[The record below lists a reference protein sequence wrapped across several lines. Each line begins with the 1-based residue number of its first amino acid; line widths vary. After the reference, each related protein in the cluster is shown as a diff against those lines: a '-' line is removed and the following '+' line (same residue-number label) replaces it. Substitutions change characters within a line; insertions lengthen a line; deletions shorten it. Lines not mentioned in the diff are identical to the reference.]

1 MIGHYSI
8 WNALAFGAIIFT
20 ALIVDLHAHKAD
32 KAVSMGN
39 AALWSAFWV
48 ALSLGFA
55 GYVGASHGVDDAYLF
70 LAGYTLEK
78 ALSVDN
84 LFVFIAIFSAFS
96 IKDEFQHRVLYYGIL
111 GALVMRVV
119 FVALGTTF
127 LMLFD
132 KWALTAFGLF
142 VLWSA
147 WKMWQQSREENHEI
161 EDYSQHWAVRLTRR
175 FIPVHPQLVGHSFF
189 VKMGGIWRCTPL
201 FLCLAVIEIADVMFA
216 FDSVP
221 AVIAVTRDPFL
232 VYTSNI
238 FAILGLRSLY
248 FLLAGA
254 NRYLVHLVKAVIAV
268 LAFIGVKMLLDVAEV
283 IHLPPLVS
291 LSIVLGLLLLGIA
304 ASFIWPAGEKAPE
317 GTGGSA
323 TGEIGVKLDT
333 ETVEDAGDGPDA
345 DGGQAGH

>member
-8 WNALAFGAIIFT
+8 WNALAFGAIVIV
-20 ALIVDLHAHKAD
+20 ALIVDLFAHKAD
-32 KAVSMGN
+32 KPISMRD

-55 GYVGASHGVDDAYLF
+55 WYVGATHGADDAYLF

-96 IKDEFQHRVLYYGIL
+96 IKDAFQHRVLYYGIL
-111 GALVMRVV
+111 GALVMRVI
-119 FVALGTTF
+119 FVALGTSI
-127 LMLFD
+127 LQMFD

-147 WKMWQQSREENHEI
+147 WKMWKQSREESAEI
-161 EDYSQHWAVRLTRR
+161 VDYSHHWAVKMTQK
-175 FIPVHPQLVGHSFF
+175 FFPVHPQLVGHNFF
-189 VKMGGIWRCTPL
+189 TRVDGVLKCTPL
-201 FLCLAVIEIADVMFA
+201 FLCLVVIEIADVMFA

-254 NRYLVHLVKAVIAV
+254 NRFLVHLEKSVIAV
-268 LAFIGVKMLLDVAEV
+268 LAFIGVKMLVTVAAD
-283 IHLPPLVS
+283 IHMPPLVS
-291 LSIVLGLLLLGIA
+291 LAIVLGLLAFGIV
-304 ASFIWPAGEKAPE
+304 ASFIWPAKEEEQEPVPGEQQAPSE
-317 GTGGSA
+317 ESLPDSA
-323 TGEIGVKLDT
+323 EKKP
-333 ETVEDAGDGPDA
+333 EDE
-345 DGGQAGH
+345 

>member
-1 MIGHYSI
+1 MLGHYSI
-8 WNALAFGAIIFT
+8 WNALAFSAIVVV
-20 ALIVDLHAHKAD
+20 ALIVDLFAHKAD
-32 KAVSMGN
+32 KPISMRD

-55 GYVGASHGVDDAYLF
+55 WYVGATHGADDAYLF

-96 IKDEFQHRVLYYGIL
+96 IKDAFQHRVLYYGII
-111 GALVMRVV
+111 GALVMRII
-119 FVALGTTF
+119 FVALGTSI
-127 LMLFD
+127 LQLFD

-147 WKMWQQSREENHEI
+147 WKMWKQSREESKEI
-161 EDYSQHWAVRLTRR
+161 EDYSQHWAVKITQK
-175 FIPVHPQLVGHSFF
+175 FFPVHPQLAGHNFF
-189 VKMGGIWRCTPL
+189 TRVDGVLKCTPL
-201 FLCLAVIEIADVMFA
+201 FLCLVVIEIADVMFA

-254 NRYLVHLVKAVIAV
+254 NRFLVHLEKSVIAV
-268 LAFIGVKMLLDVAEV
+268 LAFIGVKMLATVAFGM
-283 IHLPPLVS
+283 HMPPLVS
-291 LSIVLGLLLLGIA
+291 LAIVVGLLAFGIVG
-304 ASFIWPAGEKAPE
+304 SFIWPAKEEEVKAAPASDTASAAKPE
-317 GTGGSA
+317 N
-323 TGEIGVKLDT
+323 DT
-333 ETVEDAGDGPDA
+333 PEDK
-345 DGGQAGH
+345 

>member
-1 MIGHYSI
+1 MMIGHYTI
-8 WNALAFGAIIFT
+8 WNAVAFGVIVVV
-20 ALIVDLHAHKAD
+20 ALVVDLFAHRAD
-32 KAVSMGN
+32 KAISMRD

-55 GYVGASHGVDDAYLF
+55 WYVGATHGADDAYLF

-96 IKDEFQHRVLYYGIL
+96 IKDAFQHRVLYYGIL

-119 FVALGTTF
+119 FVALGTSI
-127 LMLFD
+127 LQMFD

-147 WKMWQQSREENHEI
+147 WKMWRQSREENTEI
-161 EDYSQHWAVRLTRR
+161 EDYSQHWAVRLTERI
-175 FIPVHPQLVGHSFF
+175 FPVHPQIVGHKFF
-189 VKMGGIWRCTPL
+189 VRIDGVMKCTPL
-201 FLCLAVIEIADVMFA
+201 FLCLVVIEIADVMFA

-254 NRYLVHLVKAVIAV
+254 NRLLVHLEKSVIAV
-268 LAFIGVKMLLDVAEV
+268 LAFIGVKMLLDVAGV
-283 IHLPPLVS
+283 IHMQPLVS
-291 LSIVLGLLLLGIA
+291 LGVVLGLLVFGVL
-304 ASFIWPAGEKAPE
+304 ASFIWPERE
-317 GTGGSA
+317 
-323 TGEIGVKLDT
+323 
-333 ETVEDAGDGPDA
+333 
-345 DGGQAGH
+345 